1 MAEEGQLKVLLAG
14 PDYEENL
21 SIRYLSGALLN
32 AGHETTLAAFNSPAD
47 ADAVADAAGDA
58 EIIGL
63 SLCFQSRAKEFLG
76 LAQLIKSRDPR
87 KFVVAGGHY
96 ASCAAEDL
104 LRNHP
109 EIDLIV
115 IHEGEKTL
123 VEIADAMPHLE
134 ERLPEI
140 PGVAYRNKKRQ
151 ICFSDRRHML
161 DDLDVLPLPDR
172 RGPIHSI
179 AGVPTSY
186 LMGSRGC
193 YGKCAYCCITTLHEL
208 APGKR
213 FRQRSVSNIV
223 EEMSALYHERGTR
236 QFVFHDDNFLVPSVA
251 MNHARLLAFEKALKG
266 RGIEG
271 IALVIKCRPA
281 DAKPEVLR
289 RLKDMGLVRMF
300 LGVESATALGLS
312 ALHRSQSVEESV
324 RALEAC
330 AALDISAQF
339 TLMTF
344 HPAAT
349 LETLRSD
356 VAFMRR
362 FCGNPLNFCRAE
374 IYAGTPLE
382 KQMMLLG
389 RARGDYLARVYSL
402 SDPAADLACDLS
414 LNLFA
419 SRCWS
424 NGSLM
429 QRTIGLDHMVS
440 VVKRFHDGPRQ
451 QALSKR
457 AASWVR
463 SVNLDTINLLDEV
476 IELSSTTE
484 GKTAGLEKVM
494 RDVRERESKSR
505 QEFLRE
511 GMNLREELET
521 FRFTNDV
528 RGSYQFF
535 GASQRLA
542 RQAAAALLVIGIP
555 VVAGCNRSQDQELK
569 APAPPPVPPTPAPVS
584 HPYYGIS
591 EMAPTPLEPGKAIP
605 HGPTVDEIK
614 SSCSVTGTVTD
625 TSGAAIPNATITITN
640 VDTNLAIT
648 LKTNSAGEYL
658 EPLLAAGRYTAKVQ
672 ATAFKTTEKSGIV
685 LKEGANER
693 WDFVLQLD
701 PNYMRGCCEY
711 AATPLETPVIEAP
724 KIDMPPQVPGN
735 PADKTPPPI
744 PGQPPQT
751 PPPPASTGQS
761 GAKCSLMG
769 TVTDSS
775 GAVIPK
781 AAITITNL
789 ESRKAIIL
797 TTNEAGQ
804 FVAKDLLPGRY
815 SVTVVVSGFKTV
827 QQTGIVLKEAACE
840 HVDINLKLEQFD
852 FGITEYAAVPLKTLP
867 TGDLALKKKPFT
879 YDVGSDKDHNTFQ
892 GIAKLVYGDS
902 DAWLAIFEANR
913 DRFEKPGFI
922 PNGTQILI
930 PKEKRNIPK
939 QILKVLP
946 DYPPEA
952 RKAGVWGD
960 VVMDVTLKDDGSVE
974 EVNVIVGNPLL
985 VEAAT
990 SAVKQWRYRTS
1001 AGKSQQSKFVVV
1013 VSFSKK
1019 GKVR

>member
-1 MAEEGQLKVLLAG
+1 LKVLLAG

-21 SIRYLSGALLN
+21 SIRYLSGALLS
-32 AGHETTLAAFNSPAD
+32 AGHETVLAAFNSPSD
-47 ADAVADAAGDA
+47 IPAVVTVAEGAGIA
-58 EIIGL
+58 GL
-63 SLCFQSRAKEFLG
+63 SMCFQSRAGEFLS
-76 LAQLIKSRDPR
+76 LAREIKSRDPG
-87 KFVVAGGHY
+87 KLVVAGGHY

-109 EIDLIV
+109 EIDIIV

-123 VEIADAMPHLE
+123 IEIADAVPQLE
-134 ERLPEI
+134 KLLPQI
-140 PGVAYRNKKRQ
+140 PGIAYRDGQRQ
-151 ICFSDRRHML
+151 VCFSNRRPMQ
-161 DDLDVLPLPDR
+161 DDLDTLPFPDR
-172 RGPIHSI
+172 RGPVHSI

-251 MNHARLLAFEKALKG
+251 MNHARLSAFENGLKS
-266 RGIEG
+266 RGVER

-349 LETLRSD
+349 LDTLRSD

-389 RARGDYLARVYSL
+389 RARGDYLARVYRL
-402 SDPAADLACDLS
+402 SDPAADLACNLS

-419 SRCWS
+419 PRCWS

-451 QALSKR
+451 RALSKR
-457 AASWVR
+457 AAGWVR

-476 IELSSTTE
+476 VELSRTASA
-484 GKTAGLEKVM
+484 GRDAGLDKAI
-494 RDVRERESKSR
+494 RDVRKRESKTR
-505 QEFLRE
+505 QKFLRE
-511 GMNLREELET
+511 GMKLRAELEN
-521 FRFTNDV
+521 FRYTDKV
-528 RGSYQFF
+528 RESSLIFGS
-535 GASQRLA
+535 SHRLA

-555 VVAGCNRSQDQELK
+555 AAVGCNRSKDQDLRTPPP
-569 APAPPPVPPTPAPVS
+569 APAPHHYSGATEMAAFPLNQGKTPPVSAA
-584 HPYYGIS
+584 G
-591 EMAPTPLEPGKAIP
+591 EK
-605 HGPTVDEIK
+605 K
-614 SSCSVTGTVTD
+614 STCSLTGTVTGV
-625 TSGAAIPNATITITN
+625 SGAVIQNATITITN
-640 VDTNLAIT
+640 LDTKLT
-648 LKTNSAGEYL
+648 LTFKTNNVGEYL
-658 EPLLAAGRYTAKVQ
+658 ATLLPPGRYTQKVQ
-672 ATAFKTTEKSGIV
+672 ALAFQTAVKTGIV
-685 LKEGANER
+685 LKEGANESS
-693 WDFVLQLD
+693 DFVLKLD
-701 PNYMRGCCEY
+701 PNYMSGCCEY
-711 AATPLETPVIEAP
+711 AAIPLEPPLIKEP
-724 KIDMPPQVPGN
+724 KIEPPPQVPEN
-735 PADKTPPPI
+735 PSGKTPPPM
-744 PGQPPQT
+744 PGQPAQA
-751 PPPPASTGQS
+751 PPPAPPTGQS
-761 GAKCSLMG
+761 NGTCSLMG

-775 GAVIPK
+775 GAVVSK
-781 AAITITNL
+781 AVVTITNL
-789 ESRKAIIL
+789 DSGKVITL
-797 TTNEAGQ
+797 TASETGQ
-804 FVAKDLLPGRY
+804 YVANDLPDGRY
-815 SVTVVVSGFKTV
+815 MVKAVANGFAAILNTE
-827 QQTGIVLKEAACE
+827 IVLHAGGKECADLVTAAA
-840 HVDINLKLEQFD
+840 D
-852 FGITEYAAVPLKTLP
+852 FGISEYAAVPLKPLP
-867 TGDLALKKKPFT
+867 MDDLTLKKKPFT
-879 YDVGSDKDHNTFQ
+879 YYVGDAKDHNTFQ

-902 DAWLAIFEANR
+902 SGWVAIFEANR
-913 DRFEKPGFI
+913 DKIEKPGFI
-922 PNGTQILI
+922 PNGTEILI
-930 PKEKRNIPK
+930 PKEKRNVPK
-939 QILKVLP
+939 LILKVAP
-946 DYPPEA
+946 VYPPEA
-952 RKAGVWGD
+952 TKAGVWGD
-960 VVMDVTLKDDGSVE
+960 VVLDVTLKEDGSVE
-974 EVNVIVGNPLL
+974 QVAVIDGNPLL

-990 SAVKQWRYRTS
+990 SAVKQWRYRMS
-1001 AGKSQQSKFVVV
+1001 AGKTQLTKFVLVV
-1013 VSFSKK
+1013 TFKK
-1019 GKVR
+1019 GGKVR

>member
-1 MAEEGQLKVLLAG
+1 VAEEGQLKVLLAG

-356 VAFMRR
+356 LAFMRR

-402 SDPAADLACDLS
+402 SDPAADLACNLS

-440 VVKRFHDGPRQ
+440 VVKRFHDGARQ
-451 QALSKR
+451 QALSR
-457 AASWVR
+457 RVAEWVR

-476 IELSSTTE
+476 IDLGASNA
-484 GKTAGLEKVM
+484 GVRNGGLEKAI
-494 RDVRERESKSR
+494 RHVRERESKSR
-505 QEFLRE
+505 QNFLRE
-511 GMNLREELET
+511 GMNLRGELEA
-521 FRFTNDV
+521 FRYTDKV
-528 RGSYQFF
+528 RGSGQIF
-535 GASQRLA
+535 GSSHRLA
-542 RQAAAALLVIGIP
+542 RQAATALLAIGIP
-555 VVAGCNRSQDQELK
+555 AAAGCNPGVTEM
-569 APAPPPVPPTPAPVS
+569 APPPLQQGQTPPPES
-584 HPYYGIS
+584 
-591 EMAPTPLEPGKAIP
+591 KA
-605 HGPTVDEIK
+605 GQNK
-614 SSCSVTGTVTD
+614 SNCSLTGTVTD
-625 TSGAAIPNATITITN
+625 VSGAVIPNATITVTN
-640 VDTNLAIT
+640 VDTKLANT
-648 LKTNSAGEYL
+648 LKTNGAGEYQAT
-658 EPLLAAGRYTAKVQ
+658 LLPPGHYAVNVQ
-672 ATAFKTTEKSGIV
+672 ASAFKAAEKTGIV
-685 LKEGANER
+685 LKQGANER
-693 WDFVLQLD
+693 ADFVLKLD

-724 KIDMPPQVPGN
+724 KMDIPPQVPGN

-744 PGQPPQT
+744 PGQPSQV
-751 PPPPASTGQS
+751 PPPPAPTRQRDT
-761 GAKCSLMG
+761 KCPLMG

-804 FVAKDLLPGRY
+804 FVANDLPPGRY

-827 QQTGIVLKEAACE
+827 QQTGIVLKEGACE
-840 HVDINLKLEQFD
+840 HVDINLKLEQYD
-852 FGITEYAAVPLKTLP
+852 FGIAEYAAVPLKTLP

-913 DRFEKPGFI
+913 GRFEKPGFI